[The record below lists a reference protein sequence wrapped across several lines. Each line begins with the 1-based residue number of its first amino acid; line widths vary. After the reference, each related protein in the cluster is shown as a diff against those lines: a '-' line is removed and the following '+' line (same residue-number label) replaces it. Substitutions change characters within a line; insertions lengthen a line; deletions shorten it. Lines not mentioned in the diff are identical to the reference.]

1 MKILKIKIKNI
12 NCLRSEWEINFQSPP
27 LSEAGLFAITGPT
40 GSGKSTILDAI
51 TLALFNKIPRFESDA
66 ISRSFIEKSGSVI
79 TKNETDSFV
88 EVDYSCSKGIF
99 RSKWSIAINK
109 RGGLRDTDMELIDI
123 STDKLI
129 LSGKKEVPKKNTELI
144 GLTYD
149 QFIKSILLS
158 QGEFARFLKSKK
170 DERGKLLEDITGM
183 TVYRELGK
191 RAFERFKEKNEA
203 IKSKAD
209 IIDSE
214 ETQLLSQEKEN
225 ELNEL
230 IQNINKEIH
239 RGESYHAEIEKAI
252 DVKNHIQTIENE
264 IEKHNKEKEQ
274 INKTLEAFNEKNAQR
289 ISRYE
294 RLLPHLDE
302 IRNYFNNH
310 NSIKNIAHEIQREEP
325 ELENKRMAVEKT
337 LNAINNMTGSK
348 VEMQNAIKVLT
359 AFRDRVIFYTTK
371 KINAEESLNQQKKR
385 FASHLKNPTLFSYR
399 SYETSVKTDELKLK
413 LSKELGA
420 VISKTEDLIN
430 QTKIKTDNI
439 NDQKEL
445 LGARLKAMEDLKLQV
460 EKYTESREKSG
471 EKEKQIKELSEL
483 ININKPELEKIILQ
497 KNSICLQ
504 INEVREKREIKLRE
518 KNLEDD
524 RKLLRQEEPCPL
536 CGSLHH
542 PYVHEYFNNVS
553 ALTKELQGLEN
564 EEKKYGTEIENLQ
577 KGMSTQSGT
586 LEALQK
592 ENIGIVREMTEQK
605 NKIEAR
611 KKQLVIEKVGNVN
624 TIQAAITELEK
635 SMKAINDLEKLVG
648 TRKELEDFKEAADEL
663 AVRLDDFEKAKSEVE
678 SRYKGNSIRKDC
690 DELSRQLN
698 NYNDA
703 IQKSETN
710 INAFKKQL
718 QELNK
723 QQTIIE
729 ESLSA
734 VVLSFGYRDILSSF
748 NDLMSG
754 SEFNSLKQQSSDL
767 EGNIKRINALIQGA
781 NERKQ
786 QLVLNDDTTQS
797 KEDLL
802 EEIHTIVQQIKQDKQ
817 NLDEYRVQQREN
829 ESRKNK
835 IIRLKEQVDET
846 RQANLKWELLNK
858 YIGDA
863 TGKNFS
869 TFAQSLTLKK
879 LIILSNERLR
889 KLNDRY
895 LLDIPFEEED
905 DDLIIIDTWLGEER
919 RSVKTLSGG
928 ETFIVSLALALA
940 LSDLASKNVKI
951 ESLYIDEGFGSLDP
965 EALDTAISTLEQ
977 LQIESNK
984 TIGIISHIDTLKERI
999 ETQIQLEKNSSGFS
1013 KIVIK

>member
-12 NCLRSEWEINFQSPP
+12 NCLRSEWGINFQSPP

-66 ISRSFIEKSGSVI
+66 ISKSFIEKSGSVV

-99 RSKWSIAINK
+99 RSKWSIATNK
-109 RGGLRDTDMELIDI
+109 RGGLRDADMELVDV
-123 STDKLI
+123 STDKPI
-129 LSGKKEVPKKNTELI
+129 LSGKKEVPKRNTELI

-203 IKSKAD
+203 IKSRIE
-209 IIDSE
+209 IIESE
-214 ETQLLSQEKEN
+214 EAQLLPKEKED
-225 ELNEL
+225 ELNGL
-230 IQNINKEIH
+230 IQVTNKEIGG
-239 RGESYHAEIEKAI
+239 GESRHSEIVKAI
-252 DVKNHIQTIENE
+252 DLKNHIQSIENE
-264 IEKHNKEKEQ
+264 IEKHNREEAQ
-274 INKTLEAFNEKNAQR
+274 INELLEAFNEKNAKR
-289 ISRYE
+289 ILRHE

-310 NSIKNIAHEIQREEP
+310 NSINNIAKEIKREEP
-325 ELENKRMAVEKT
+325 ELENKRIAVNET
-337 LNAINNMTGSK
+337 LNAIRRLTGLK
-348 VEMQNAIKVLT
+348 GDMQNAIQVLT
-359 AFRDRVIFYTTK
+359 GFRDRVIFYTTK
-371 KINAEESLNQQKKR
+371 KINAEDSLNQQKKKIT
-385 FASHLKNPTLFSYR
+385 SHLKNLTLFAYK
-399 SYETSVKTDELKLK
+399 SYETSGKIDDLKAK
-413 LSKELGA
+413 LLKELGLI
-420 VISKTEDLIN
+420 VSKTEDLIN
-430 QTKIKTDNI
+430 QTKIQTGNI
-439 NDQKEL
+439 NDQKEIL
-445 LGARLKAMEDLKLQV
+445 TARLKAMEDLKLQV
-460 EKYTESREKSG
+460 EKYTESRTKSD
-471 EKEKQIKELSEL
+471 EREKQIEKVSDL
-483 ININKPELEKIILQ
+483 INNNKPELQKIIAL

-504 INEVREKREIKLRE
+504 INEVREKREGKLRE

-524 RKLLRQEEPCPL
+524 RKLLRQGEPCPL

-577 KGMSTQSGT
+577 REMSTQSGT

-592 ENIGIVREMTEQK
+592 ERIGIGREMTEQK

-611 KKQLVIEKVGNVN
+611 KKQLAIEKVQHVH
-624 TIQAAITELEK
+624 TIEAAITELEK
-635 SMKAINDLEKLVG
+635 SVKAMNDLEKLVG
-648 TRKELEDFKEAADEL
+648 ARKELEDFKEAVDEL
-663 AVRLDDFEKAKSEVE
+663 ALRSGEFEKEKSEVE

-710 INAFKKQL
+710 INAHKKQL
-718 QELNK
+718 HELNK
-723 QQTIIE
+723 QQTKIE
-729 ESLSA
+729 ASLST
-734 VVLSFGYRDILSSF
+734 VVLSFGYPDILSSF
-748 NDLMSG
+748 TDMLTG
-754 SEFNSLKQQSSDL
+754 TEFNNLKQQLSDL
-767 EGNIKRINALIQGA
+767 KGKINNVKTLIQSE
-781 NERKQ
+781 NERRT
-786 QLVLNDDTTQS
+786 QLVLRDDTAKL
-797 KEDLL
+797 KEQLM
-802 EEIHTIVQQIKQDKQ
+802 EELNTTVLQTEQAKQ
-817 NLDEYRVQQREN
+817 NLTGYLAQQREN
-829 ESRKNK
+829 ETRKK
-835 IIRLKEQVDET
+835 RIEQLKKQVDNT

-895 LLDIPFEEED
+895 LLDTPLDEED

-984 TIGIISHIDTLKERI
+984 TIGIISHIDALKERI